1 MSTVTGH
8 WEVHYEPCL
17 YWAQCG
23 GVFVY
28 ADTIEGLFAE
38 MVATTAV
45 LKGWDES
52 DRRETVQD
60 AWRQR

>member
-1 MSTVTGH
+1 M
-8 WEVHYEPCL
+8 HYEPCL

-28 ADTIEGLFAE
+28 AGTIEGLFAE
-38 MVATTAV
+38 MVAVAAV
-45 LKGWDES
+45 LKEWDES